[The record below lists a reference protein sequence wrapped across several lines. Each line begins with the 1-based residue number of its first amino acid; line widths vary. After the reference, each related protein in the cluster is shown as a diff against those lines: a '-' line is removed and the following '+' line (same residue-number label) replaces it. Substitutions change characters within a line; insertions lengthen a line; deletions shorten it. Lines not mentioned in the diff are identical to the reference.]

1 MPLADKGEK
10 VHKQSWEAQGS
21 SVVRVVEADG
31 NMQGL
36 WEQDCECVGVFRLC
50 QGRRGTC

>member
-1 MPLADKGEK
+1 MVLCG
-10 VHKQSWEAQGS
+10 QSG
-21 SVVRVVEADG
+21 VEADG